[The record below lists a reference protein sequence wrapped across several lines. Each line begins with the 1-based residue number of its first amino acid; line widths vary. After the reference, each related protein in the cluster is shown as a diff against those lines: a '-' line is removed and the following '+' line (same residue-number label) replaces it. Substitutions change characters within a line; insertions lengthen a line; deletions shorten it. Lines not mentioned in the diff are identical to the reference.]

1 MSTGTLA
8 RRHPW
13 DVQRAVLLALVLR
26 EMKAR
31 VGGQWV
37 GAIWTLVEPLAH
49 VAMLITIFSFLR
61 GMAVPGVEVPVFLAT
76 GLIPFFLFQH
86 LAFRLMDGID
96 ANRGLFSY
104 RQVKPLDVLASRSVV
119 ETLMN
124 LVVYG
129 VTLGVLGWLGFHV
142 LPAQPLEALGVNGL
156 VIFFGTGFGIF
167 CAVIS
172 HERPRLR
179 SLLRMIML
187 PLYFVSGVIFPV
199 SSLPREYQEIL
210 LWNPVL
216 HLIEL
221 SRSAFIAA
229 YTPVEG
235 VNAAYPLMFALTTA
249 ALGMALYR
257 TNRLRLIAST

>member
-1 MSTGTLA
+1 MSATALA

-49 VAMLITIFSFLR
+49 VALLITMFSFIR
-61 GMAVPGVEVPVFLAT
+61 GAVVAGVEFPVFLAT

-124 LVVYG
+124 LVVYA
-129 VTLGVLGWLGFHV
+129 VTLGVLGWMGYHV
-142 LPAQPLEALGVNGL
+142 LPAQPLEALGVNAL
-156 VIFFGTGFGIF
+156 VIFFGTAFGIF

-179 SLLRMIML
+179 SLLRMLML
-187 PLYFVSGVIFPV
+187 PLYFASGVILPV
-199 SSLPREYQEIL
+199 GNLPRQYLDIL
-210 LWNPVL
+210 LWNPLL
-216 HLIEL
+216 HLVEL
-221 SRSAFIAA
+221 SRGTFMAA
-229 YTPVEG
+229 YTPPEG
-235 VNAAYPLMFALTTA
+235 VNALYPLMFALVTA
-249 ALGMALYR
+249 ALAMALYR